1 MIILK
6 NKRGKTSVED
16 KEYSGRDISSSLNE
30 VQILT
35 PGMIILKNKRGKTSV
50 EDKEYSGR
58 DISSSLNEV
67 QIYWLQGWSFWK
79 IKEARPVLK
88 IKSTVEETLAVV

>member
-1 MIILK
+1 MKVESKSSGQVFDQRK
-6 NKRGKTSVED
+6 NYYCCQNLQKAKNLSDWSVR
-16 KEYSGRDISSSLNE
+16 KIRA
-30 VQILT
+30 
-35 PGMIILKNKRGKTSV
+35 KFKRGKTSV